1 MIMLKKAGCPK
12 GYTRKKGVCVSKPTP
27 KGGRFGGRLVL
38 LGFDIVMDNSFE
50 KWAYVA
56 KDRLISHL
64 DREHASDITDGNVD
78 YHLQA
83 GGWKNRT
90 IYGTIELKVPQS
102 YWDAYTERDDFIQ
115 VGNAALQD
123 TVTLEL
129 SHDTQFHIVNKRVV
143 ATGI

>member
-1 MIMLKKAGCPK
+1 MKKLGCPK
-12 GYTRKKGVCVSKPTP
+12 GFTRKKGVCVGKPNVRGT
-27 KGGRFGGRLVL
+27 REVL
-38 LGFDIVMDNSFE
+38 LGFDIVMEPRFE
-50 KWAYVA
+50 HWAYVA

-90 IYGTIELKVPQS
+90 IYGTITLKVPES
-102 YWDAYTERDDFIQ
+102 YWESYMDRSDFIQ
-115 VGNAALQD
+115 VGNAALHD

-129 SHDTQFHIVNKRVV
+129 DRHAQETIMNKRVV
-143 ATGI
+143 TSGL